1 VSAVGRGRLKVVLVR
16 RQNFVPSPCC
26 ILPLPN
32 CVACS
37 HVPRHVQTCTP
48 DTKAKHGSR
57 LVGSLPLESGG
68 GMWLLRL
75 LSCMIFPQAAPAENL
90 LSRSQ
95 YCSGIRVIATE
106 DGVGNAVS
114 TDASLPH
121 CLVAQVL
128 ATWAVVL

>member
-1 VSAVGRGRLKVVLVR
+1 MR
-16 RQNFVPSPCC
+16 RQNFVLSLGC

-37 HVPRHVQTCTP
+37 HVPRHVPTCTHG
-48 DTKAKHGSR
+48 TKAKRESC
-57 LVGSLPLESGG
+57 LVGSLLLENGGDMWPL
-68 GMWLLRL
+68 RP
-75 LSCMIFPQAAPAENL
+75 LSCMTFPPAAPAENL

-95 YCSGIRVIATE
+95 YCSEIRAIATE